1 MLDIIIAGGWLML
14 PILFGSAVAL
24 AIVVERFWALRTRRI
39 IPVNVV
45 GQIKRHGSN
54 GKLAPNHVATLADSS
69 PMGRILAAGL
79 AQDGANRADIRTA
92 MEEVALQEVHHLER
106 FLSALGTIAALSPL
120 LGLLGTVVGM
130 IEVFTALMLHGS
142 GNTALLAGGI
152 SKALITTAAGL
163 CVAIPAMF
171 FHRFFLRRV
180 DDIAVL
186 MEGEATELMNW
197 MVNTKSAGENG

>member
-1 MLDIIIAGGWLML
+1 ML

-24 AIVVERFWALRTRRI
+24 AIILERFWSLRVKRI

-45 GQIKRHGSN
+45 GQIKRHSGE
-54 GKLAPNHVATLADSS
+54 GGLAPSHLRTLANSS

-79 AQDGANRADIRTA
+79 AQGGVSRADIRAA
-92 MEEVALQEVHHLER
+92 MEEVAGQEVHQLER

-180 DDIAVL
+180 DDIAVQ
-186 MEGEATELMNW
+186 MEGEATKLLDW
-197 MVNTKSAGENG
+197 MTQTEAVGEEG